1 MTQNG
6 NVVNEEISKW
16 YWSKGTSDKYLT
28 VIRKW
33 DFCGEDTV
41 SDNDTSGK
49 AARSEKMVKYQWG
62 CYPTATAGFLN
73 KSRWERVERE
83 NE

>member
-1 MTQNG
+1 M
-6 NVVNEEISKW
+6 
-16 YWSKGTSDKYLT
+16 T

-49 AARSEKMVKYQWG
+49 ADPVWKDGEIPMKLLPDG
-62 CYPTATAGFLN
+62 CLWDCYKLG
-73 KSRWERVERE
+73 KERK
-83 NE
+83 NAKTYYK

>member
-1 MTQNG
+1 M
-6 NVVNEEISKW
+6 
-16 YWSKGTSDKYLT
+16 T

-49 AARSEKMVKYQWG
+49 AARSEKVVFNIIIFPIIVIVGFALIDVSADDTGQKFVVK
-62 CYPTATAGFLN
+62 
-73 KSRWERVERE
+73 
-83 NE
+83 

>member
-1 MTQNG
+1 M
-6 NVVNEEISKW
+6 
-16 YWSKGTSDKYLT
+16 T

-49 AARSEKMVKYQWG
+49 ATRSGKMVKYQ
-62 CYPTATAGFLN
+62 
-73 KSRWERVERE
+73 
-83 NE
+83 